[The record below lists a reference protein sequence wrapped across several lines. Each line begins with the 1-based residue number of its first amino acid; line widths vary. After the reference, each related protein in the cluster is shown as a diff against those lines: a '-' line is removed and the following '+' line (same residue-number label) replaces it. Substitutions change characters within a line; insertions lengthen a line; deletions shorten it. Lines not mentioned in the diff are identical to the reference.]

1 MFSVQMAS
9 SGVANG
15 FEQHPLQI
23 GLNITTY
30 IILSIMSVFGASVQ
44 RPNLV
49 IMSFLT
55 RNTPGRITTYFNRS
69 TMPKPRWPKLITH
82 CAMFTDVS
90 TCLDIF
96 PEL

>member
-49 IMSFLT
+49 IIS
-55 RNTPGRITTYFNRS
+55 S
-69 TMPKPRWPKLITH
+69 
-82 CAMFTDVS
+82 
-90 TCLDIF
+90 
-96 PEL
+96 